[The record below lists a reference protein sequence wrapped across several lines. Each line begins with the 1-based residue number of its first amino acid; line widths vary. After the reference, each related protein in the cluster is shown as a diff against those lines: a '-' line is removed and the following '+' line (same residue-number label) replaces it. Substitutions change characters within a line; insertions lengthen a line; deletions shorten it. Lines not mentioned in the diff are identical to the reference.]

1 MKQIFFGI
9 VLLCFPFYIIA
20 QESQNSDT
28 VDARYFEDQFYAGVT
43 YNFILNRP
51 DGVNQRNFSYGLQGG
66 FIKDIPI
73 NSKRTMALGLGVG
86 LALNTYYS
94 NLEASEGVGQIEYT
108 INTGS
113 FRRSKLET
121 HLVEFPF
128 EVRFRESTPEEYKFW
143 RLYTGF
149 KFGYVINA
157 RSKFIDEDVKNS
169 FNNPDIEKFQYGI
182 TLNLGYNTFNIHA
195 YYSLSNLLNSEAT
208 LNGQGINIKPLR
220 IGLIF
225 YIL

>member
-1 MKQIFFGI
+1 MKQVFFWI
-9 VLLCFPFYIIA
+9 VICFPFFIIS
-20 QESQNSDT
+20 QESSQNVNKVDT
-28 VDARYFEDQFYAGVT
+28 RYFEDQFYAGVT

-94 NLEASEGVGQIEYT
+94 NLEASEGVNQIQYT

-157 RSKFIDEDVKNS
+157 RSKFIDEDIKNS

-208 LNGQGINIKPLR
+208 LNGEGINIKPLR